1 MMSNVQMLNQEEEE
15 LQLALA
21 LSLLE
26 AEKERIPKSTMYVL
40 QRSLKLDLFVH
51 FKLNKLNDLHI
62 KRSSFLDWCLSSI
75 LLLGRKIICTSKI
88 LKKKST
94 IRGWE
99 TSSRPSAPSS
109 RPKWRGTRA
118 DKAKVSDSSVSP
130 TSKKRKGQSR
140 KCRFLLF
147 SAQIIPSVNIRTRNG
162 WF

>member
-62 KRSSFLDWCLSSI
+62 KRTSFLD
-75 LLLGRKIICTSKI
+75 
-88 LKKKST
+88 
-94 IRGWE
+94 
-99 TSSRPSAPSS
+99 
-109 RPKWRGTRA
+109 
-118 DKAKVSDSSVSP
+118 
-130 TSKKRKGQSR
+130 
-140 KCRFLLF
+140 
-147 SAQIIPSVNIRTRNG
+147 
-162 WF
+162 